1 MKNTCW
7 KGEWKRDRERREENG
22 EKGDKAKIVE
32 EKEGEK
38 RSTTITAKGNLD
50 LQR

>member
-1 MKNTCW
+1 MKNMCW

-22 EKGDKAKIVE
+22 EKGGNVKIVE

-38 RSTTITAKGNLD
+38 RFIIIMVKGNFD
-50 LQR
+50 L

>member
-1 MKNTCW
+1 MCW

-22 EKGDKAKIVE
+22 EKGGKVKIVE

-38 RSTTITAKGNLD
+38 RFIIIMVKGNFD
-50 LQR
+50 L